1 MKIITKLVLP
11 MAMVCSA
18 QVLAW
23 SNHTLVSQQLVQ
35 TMPEVA
41 SAEPVAVESLAE
53 FLMANEAEVA
63 QLLAEDEVWMSQNL
77 WHYNPRP
84 EGLKFV
90 ATGNAQDVVD
100 RFVRAI
106 RVNPNAKF
114 ALYLQGMPGSE
125 LKGQAMAP
133 KDISV
138 FQDFGHLNDLPL
150 QALSSGDRVSPV
162 DVVVSA
168 NDEPDH
174 GHDIG
179 LFSDNGTEHGQVYGF
194 GPQPFGNP
202 NLEYGSQAPFHMGFY
217 HESPVLYALGGFLKE
232 TYPQMRIHQYKR
244 LAELAFSNGHDYW
257 GYRFMGWGLHYIGDF
272 SNPYHVTPVPGN
284 STLSTIWVGLLSQL
298 GFPNA
303 QKEAVQLVSNRH
315 TVLEDFQSAVM
326 THAYEAHNYQHPMI
340 MALTVKQ
347 PVTSYDE
354 TDVVEKFAKASI
366 DKADDVGEILIE
378 SFPFEYV
385 QDPNVEYSELGAL
398 DTLEQTVHTHAGDAG
413 FNKLVA
419 NVSGLLGDF
428 SIHGAA
434 YISDILKAKPQN

>member
-53 FLMANEAEVA
+53 FLMANEADVA
-63 QLLAEDEVWMSQNL
+63 NLLSEDEIWMSQNL

-125 LKGQAMAP
+125 LKGKAMAP

-138 FQDFGHLNDLPL
+138 FQDYGHLNYLPL
-150 QALSSGDRVSPV
+150 QALRSGDQVSAV
-162 DVVVSA
+162 NVVVSA

-179 LFSDNGTEHGQVYGF
+179 LFTDSGTDYGQVYGF
-194 GPQPFGNP
+194 GKQPFGNP

-217 HESPVLYALGGFLKE
+217 HESSVLYALGGFLKQ

-244 LAELAFSNGHDYW
+244 LAELAFAKGHDYW

-284 STLSTIWVGLLSQL
+284 STLSTIWVGLLSKL
-298 GFPNA
+298 GLPRA

-315 TVLEDFQSAVM
+315 TVLEDFQSVVM

-340 MALTVKQ
+340 MALTVE
-347 PVTSYDE
+347 PPIAMYHE
-354 TDVVEKFAKASI
+354 ADVIDTFTKASL
-366 DKADDVGEILIE
+366 DKADDVGRVLME
-378 SFPFEYV
+378 SFPYEYT
-385 QDPNVEYSELGAL
+385 QDPNVEYSDLNAG
-398 DTLEQTVHTHAGDAG
+398 DTLEQTVHDHAGEAG
-413 FNKLVA
+413 YQELIETI
-419 NVSGLLGDF
+419 SSLLGDF

-434 YISDILKAKPQN
+434 YINDILKSKR